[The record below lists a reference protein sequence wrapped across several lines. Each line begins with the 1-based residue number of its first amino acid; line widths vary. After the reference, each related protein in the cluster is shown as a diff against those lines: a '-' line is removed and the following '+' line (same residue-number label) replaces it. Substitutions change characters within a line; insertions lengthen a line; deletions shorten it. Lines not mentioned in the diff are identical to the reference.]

1 MTVSANGRNSWDTM
15 PPTRPS
21 GRNTPTVVTVAAVIA
36 PATSLGPL
44 IDAARRDS
52 PMARWR

>member
-44 IDAARRDS
+44 IDAERRDS